1 MEEGC
6 SSRSNAIEAGELAA
20 KMTAESAAERKDF
33 VMLISNLLNKGQ
45 LQKRVDADCEK
56 AATVALR

>member
-1 MEEGC
+1 
-6 SSRSNAIEAGELAA
+6 
-20 KMTAESAAERKDF
+20 MTAESAAERKDF